1 MNTYK
6 AVRWG
11 LMSFSHKF
19 PVVQINKE
27 YLDILSYKTF
37 SDSNIV
43 STGHLFI
50 SLTEE
55 HIMIK
60 HYDKL
65 RRHRYR
71 YNNEFPQ
78 FFIVLEP
85 KDNELFLQDL
95 RDLQD
100 ICFILNFEDET
111 DCENI
116 TKCDKLIRI

>member
-1 MNTYK
+1 MNTHK
-6 AVRWG
+6 AIRWG

-19 PVVQINKE
+19 TQVQINKE
-27 YLDILSYKTF
+27 YI
-37 SDSNIV
+37 
-43 STGHLFI
+43 STGHLLI
-50 SLTEE
+50 SLTDE

-65 RRHRYR
+65 RKHKYR
-71 YNNEFPQ
+71 YPNEFPQ

-111 DCENI
+111 EFENL
-116 TKCDKLIRI
+116 TECDKLIRI